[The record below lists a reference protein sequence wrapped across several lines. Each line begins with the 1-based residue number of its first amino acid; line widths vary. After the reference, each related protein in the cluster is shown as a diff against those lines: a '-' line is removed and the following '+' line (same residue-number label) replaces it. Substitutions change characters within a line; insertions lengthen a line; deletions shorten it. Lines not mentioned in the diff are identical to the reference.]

1 MEPTI
6 PISSKKILVV
16 EDNAQIRHV
25 IVRHLQ
31 IENYITHQAQNGQ
44 AALKLLQTIQPDLI
58 LSDINMPLMN
68 GLELY
73 KELRKNPQW
82 VTIPFIFLSSNDS
95 PEDIRM
101 GLDLGVEDYLT
112 KPIDPDELTHTI
124 NARLLRSAELEV
136 AHIGQAYIETV
147 KVLANAIEGRDR
159 YTRGHVDRVTTYT
172 TWLAEALDWPPDYMR
187 ILKFGARLHDIGKII
202 IPDHI
207 LNKPKKLT
215 GEEWELMKQHP
226 TAGAKI
232 LRGISHLQAAM
243 PYILYHHERW
253 NGTGYPEGLKG
264 RAIPIEARLLA
275 ITDVYDALTTARPYH
290 PARPHDEVMKFVRM
304 QSGRQFDPDLV
315 PIFIEVMDKRVKKS
329 R

>member
-1 MEPTI
+1 MKPTI
-6 PISSKKILVV
+6 PISSKIILVV
-16 EDNAQIRHV
+16 EDNAQIRHI
-25 IVRHLQ
+25 IVRYLQ
-31 IENYITHQAQNGQ
+31 IENYITYQAQNGQ
-44 AALKLLQTIQPDLI
+44 AALKSLKTIQPDLI

-73 KELRKNPQW
+73 KEVRKNPQW

-112 KPIDPDELTHTI
+112 KPINPDELTRTI
-124 NARLLRSAELEV
+124 NARLLRSAELET

-147 KVLANAIEGRDR
+147 TVLANAIEGRDR

-172 TWLAEALDWPPDYMR
+172 TWLAEALNWPPDSMR
-187 ILKFGARLHDIGKII
+187 ILEFGARLHDIGKII

-207 LNKPKKLT
+207 LNKQGKLNA
-215 GEEWELMKQHP
+215 EEWDLMKQHP

-232 LRGISHLQAAM
+232 MRGISHLQAAM
-243 PYILYHHERW
+243 PYILDHHERW
-253 NGTGYPEGLKG
+253 DGAGYPEGLKG
-264 RAIPIEARLLA
+264 RAIPIEARLLG

-290 PARPHDEVMKFVRM
+290 PARPRNEVIHFIQM
-304 QSGRQFDPDLV
+304 QSGKQFDPDLV
-315 PIFIEVMDKRVKKS
+315 PIFVEVMEKRVG
-329 R
+329 

>member
-1 MEPTI
+1 MDSTI
-6 PISSKKILVV
+6 PLSSKKILVV
-16 EDNAQIRHV
+16 EDNAQLRQV
-25 IVRHLQ
+25 LVSYLQ
-31 IENYITHQAQNGQ
+31 IENYITYQAQNGQ
-44 AALKLLQTIQPDLI
+44 AALKSLETIMPDLI

-68 GLELY
+68 GIELY
-73 KELRKNPQW
+73 KELRKNPRW
-82 VTIPFIFLSSNDS
+82 VTIPFIFLTSSDS

-112 KPIDPDELTHTI
+112 KPINPDELTRTI
-124 NARLLRSAELEV
+124 NTRLLRSAELEV

-172 TWLAEALDWPPDYMR
+172 TWLAEALNWPPDYMR
-187 ILKFGARLHDIGKII
+187 VLELGARLHDIGKII
-202 IPDHI
+202 VPDHI
-207 LNKPKKLT
+207 LNKPGKLNA
-215 GEEWELMKQHP
+215 EEWELMKQHP

-243 PYILYHHERW
+243 PYVLYHHERW
-253 NGTGYPEGLKG
+253 DGAGYPEGLKG

-290 PARPHDEVMKFVRM
+290 PARPRNEVVKFIRL
-304 QSGRQFDPDLV
+304 QAGKQFDPNMV
-315 PIFIEVMDKRVKKS
+315 PIFIEAVEKQDEIS